1 MGQVFLQGSAGQ
13 SLLEVSHELAVRRW
27 LGLESPEGST
37 GTDVVDDSPDKAGS
51 QRRLVAGS
59 SARAAERWAHT
70 GLLRRSSS
78 EQLDS

>member
-1 MGQVFLQGSAGQ
+1 MQGSAGQ
-13 SLLEVSHELAVRRW
+13 SLLEVSYELAVRRW
-27 LGLESPEGST
+27 LGLESSEGST

-59 SARAAERWAHT
+59 SAHAAERWAHT
-70 GLLRRSSS
+70 GLLQHSSS